1 MKLKLGLIFV
11 LGLLVFTGCKD
22 NTEETTTIKLAKG
35 GRTYGG
41 DLKFISDDKVQGLFP
56 LSITDQY
63 SLRMTDQLFESLFR
77 LDLATL
83 TVTPC
88 LAESFTVNATGTE
101 YTLMIRKGVQFH
113 ADESTGGKSKELT
126 AKDVEFMFQLA
137 CSNLSVNSWSGD
149 LRNVIKGGDEY
160 YKNSSKKLPSV
171 GLEGVKVVGDYE
183 LKVILEHPFIGFEK
197 FLAQPMFGVF
207 AKESFEKYGDKVYEH
222 PVGTGPFK
230 LEKFGEA
237 GVVLKRNENY
247 WRKDEFGNQL
257 PYLNS
262 ISVSYSDSK
271 KAEMLAFRAKEIDL
285 VTVIPVEEIENVL
298 GTLQEA
304 KNNVK
309 HKVESS
315 NSYSIDYLAFNET
328 NEFFS
333 KQEVRKAI
341 QLAINTSEIID
352 NNLGGAGYASTN
364 GFVPEMEGFD
374 NRLELEVYNIE
385 KAKALL
391 AKAGYPNGAGFP
403 EMEIYVN
410 GIKGGKTEK
419 LMTGVVQQLK
429 DNLNL
434 NFKINLCTIAEREEA
449 VKSGKASIWRAG
461 WIADYPDPI
470 SFLTVIYSGRSSSND
485 FNYSNDEFNQ
495 KYEQALKEKDQEK
508 RNELLRS
515 CAKKI
520 MEDAVV
526 VPLMND
532 NMLIMVNARVKGMV
546 ANPMERLDFSE
557 VFIKEPKEVKAE
569 KED

>member
-11 LGLLVFTGCKD
+11 LAAFAFVGCKD

-56 LSITDQY
+56 LSVTDQY
-63 SLRMTDQLFESLFR
+63 SIRMTDQMFESLFR
-77 LDLATL
+77 IDLSTL
-83 TVTPC
+83 TVVPC
-88 LAESFTVNATGTE
+88 LAESFTANENGTE
-101 YTLMIRKGVQFH
+101 YTFAIRKGVKFH

-149 LRNVIKGGDEY
+149 LRNVIKGGDEF
-160 YKNSSKKLPSV
+160 YKNSSSKLPAG
-171 GLEGVKVVGDYE
+171 GLKGVQVTGDYE
-183 LKVILEHPFIGFEK
+183 LKIMLEHPFIGFEK

-207 AKESFEKYGDKVYEH
+207 AKEAYEKYGDKIGEH

-230 LEKFGEA
+230 LEKYGEA

-315 NSYSIDYLAFNET
+315 NSYSVDYLAFNET
-328 NEFFS
+328 NEYFS
-333 KQEVRKAI
+333 NPDIRKAI
-341 QLAINTSEIID
+341 LLAINTNEIID
-352 NNLGGAGYASTN
+352 NKLDGAGYASSN

-374 NRLELEVYNIE
+374 NQLELEDYNIE
-385 KAKALL
+385 KAKSLL
-391 AKAGYPNGAGFP
+391 AKAGYPNGNGFP

-410 GIKGGKTEK
+410 GLVGGKTEK
-419 LMTGVVQQLK
+419 LMEGVVQQLH

-434 NFKINLCTIAEREEA
+434 NFKIKLCTIAEREDA
-449 VKSGKASIWRAG
+449 VKSGKAFIWRAG
-461 WIADYPDPI
+461 WVADYPDPI
-470 SFLTVIYSGRSSSND
+470 SFLTMLYSGRSSSND
-485 FNYSNDEFNQ
+485 FHYSNDEFNQ

-508 RNELLRS
+508 RNALLRS

-520 MEDAVV
+520 MDDAVV

-532 NMLIMVNARVKGMV
+532 NMLIMVNARVKGVV
-546 ANPMERLDFSE
+546 ANPMELLDFSE
-557 VFIKEPKEVKAE
+557 VYIKEPKEVKAE
-569 KED
+569 AEN